1 MTVTREQIAAYAD
14 GELSGEELARV
25 EAAIAADPALA
36 KEVAS
41 HRLLKAT
48 LGSHFAPIL
57 DAPVPERLTEA
68 ARGGAGGG
76 AAEVVDFAAERDK
89 RQERRS
95 GVSRRSVPR
104 WAWAAV
110 PALAASL
117 ALAVVLTRPGAPGP
131 GYADAQLAS
140 ALDDQLVASQP
151 AGAQTR
157 VLLSFADKQG
167 DLCRAFAGA
176 AKSGIACRDDRGW
189 RIAKTLGGGAAEM
202 GEYRQAGSP
211 DAALMAAAQDM
222 AAGPALDATQELA
235 AKAKGWR
242 E

>member
-14 GELSGEELARV
+14 GELAGEELTAV

-36 KEVAS
+36 KEVAT

-48 LGSHFAPIL
+48 LGAHFAPIL
-57 DAPVPERLTEA
+57 DAPVPDRLAEA
-68 ARGGAGGG
+68 VRGGGAG
-76 AAEVVDFAAERDK
+76 AEVVDFAAARDK
-89 RQERRS
+89 RRPGRT
-95 GVSRRSVPR
+95 GLPR
-104 WAWAAV
+104 WTWAAI

-131 GYADAQLAS
+131 GYAGAQLAA
-140 ALDDQLVASQP
+140 ALDNQLVATQP
-151 AGAQTR
+151 ADAQTR

-167 DLCRAFAGA
+167 ELCRTFAGA
-176 AKSGIACRDDRGW
+176 DKSGIACRDERGW

-222 AAGPALDATQELA
+222 AEGPALDAAQEQA
-235 AKAKGWR
+235 AKARGWR
-242 E
+242 Q

>member
-1 MTVTREQIAAYAD
+1 MSVTREQIAAYAD
-14 GELSGEELARV
+14 GELSGADLAKV

-48 LGSHFAPIL
+48 LGAHFAPIL
-57 DAPVPERLTEA
+57 DAPVPDRLTEA
-68 ARGGAGGG
+68 VRGGTGGGG
-76 AAEVVDFAAERDK
+76 AEVLDLAAAREK
-89 RQERRS
+89 REQRRS
-95 GVSRRSVPR
+95 GLPR
-104 WAWAAV
+104 WTWTAV

-117 ALAVVLTRPGAPGP
+117 ALAVVLTRPGSPGP
-131 GYADAQLAS
+131 GYADTQLAA
-140 ALDDQLVASQP
+140 ALDNQLVASQP
-151 AGAQTR
+151 SDAQTR
-157 VLLSFADKQG
+157 VLLSFADKRG

-176 AKSGIACRDDRGW
+176 ARSGIACRDDRGW
-189 RIAKTLGGGAAEM
+189 RIARTLGGGAAEM

-222 AAGPALDATQELA
+222 AAGPALDAAQEQE

>member
-1 MTVTREQIAAYAD
+1 MTVTREQLAAYAD

-36 KEVAS
+36 REVAS

-57 DAPVPERLTEA
+57 DAPVPERLTQA
-68 ARGGAGGG
+68 VRGGTGGG
-76 AAEVVDFAAERDK
+76 GAEVVDFAAARDK

-95 GVSRRSVPR
+95 GLPR
-104 WAWAAV
+104 WTWAAI

-117 ALAVVLTRPGAPGP
+117 ALAVVLTRPGAPGA

-157 VLLSFADKQG
+157 ILLSFADKQG

-189 RIAKTLGGGAAEM
+189 RIAKTMGGGAAEM

-222 AAGPALDATQELA
+222 AAGPALDAAQEQA